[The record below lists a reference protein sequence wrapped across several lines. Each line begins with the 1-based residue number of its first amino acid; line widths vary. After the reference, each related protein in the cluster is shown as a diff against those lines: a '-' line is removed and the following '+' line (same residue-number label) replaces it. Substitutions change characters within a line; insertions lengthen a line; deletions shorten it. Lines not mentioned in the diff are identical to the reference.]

1 MVVPR
6 GAAADAAASG
16 AEALVEALEALGVEH
31 AFGIFGGGIAPF
43 CEALSRSSIRLL
55 HFRHEGGAAYA
66 AIESSLASGKLTVVL
81 ATTGPGLTNLYTGM
95 VAARSEGAK
104 VLFVSGCTPA
114 AQRGR
119 MAFQETRAYSSTMS
133 SLFSQGPLF
142 HYAAMVEDASEL
154 EVVAARLRSGSAQAG
169 GFVAHLGLPLTTQ
182 TAKLRD
188 VRPSRLSS
196 GAPPTCDREQIKE
209 CAELLSRDPFVI
221 WAGFGARHAA
231 PAIRELASRTGAH
244 VMCTPRGKGIMPET
258 DPLYLGV
265 TGLGGHTNVERYL
278 QRARPARALV
288 LGSRLGEMS
297 SFWSSGLVPE
307 QGLIHVDLD
316 HEVFGAAFPN
326 VATRGVQSEI
336 GAFVEALLEAWPTQA
351 GPARPGSAE
360 LPLQSAVVPRTLG
373 PVRPSFLMSL
383 VQRHIV
389 EGSDAVVLT
398 EAGNSFA
405 LGSHY
410 LRFMEPN
417 RYRVS
422 SGFGSMGQAAAG
434 VLGAAL
440 GGRRKA
446 VAILG
451 DGAMLMQNEIN
462 TAATYGIDAV
472 WIVLNDARYG
482 MIAQG
487 MESIGWV
494 PFETDFSRADF
505 VAIARAMGG
514 DGVSVRLES
523 ELDAAL
529 QQALAAKGPFI
540 VDVSIDR
547 AELAPA
553 IGRNKSLVQQGVN
566 GRAS

>member
-1 MVVPR
+1 MLSNAVKLVS
-6 GAAADAAASG
+6 SG
-16 AEALVEALEALGVEH
+16 AEALVKTLVALGVEH

-55 HFRHEGGAAYA
+55 HFRHEAGAAFA

-104 VLFVSGCTPA
+104 VLFVSGGTSA

-119 MAFQETRAYSSTMS
+119 MAFQETRAYSGTTS

-142 HYAAMVEDASEL
+142 HYAAMVEDAAEL
-154 EVVAARLRSGSAQAG
+154 QVVAARLESGSKQPN
-169 GFVAHLGLPLTTQ
+169 GFVAHLGLPLSTQ
-182 TAKLRD
+182 VAELRD
-188 VRPSRLSS
+188 VEPSRLSS
-196 GAPPTCDREQIKE
+196 APPPICHPAQVAE
-209 CAELLSRDPFVI
+209 CAELLSREPFVI

-231 PAIRELASRTGAH
+231 PAIRELASRSGAP

-258 DPLYLGV
+258 DPSYLGV
-265 TGLGGHTNVERYL
+265 TGLGGHADVERYL
-278 QRARPARALV
+278 RAARPARALV

-297 SFWSSGLVPE
+297 SFWNAGLVPE
-307 QGLIHVDLD
+307 GGLIHVDLD
-316 HEVFGAAFPN
+316 HEVFASAFPG
-326 VATRGVQSEI
+326 VETRGIRAEV
-336 GAFVEALLEAWPTQA
+336 GAFVEALLEAWPRHGLRARAPVAALTPPRA
-351 GPARPGSAE
+351 LTARP
-360 LPLQSAVVPRTLG
+360 TG
-373 PVRPSFLMSL
+373 PVRPSFLMSR
-383 VQRHIV
+383 VQRLVV
-389 EGSDAVVLT
+389 EDTEAIVLT
-398 EAGNSFA
+398 EAGNAFA

-410 LRFMEPN
+410 LRFMDPR

-422 SGFGSMGQAAAG
+422 TGFGSMGQAAAG
-434 VLGAAL
+434 VLGASLAS
-440 GGRRKA
+440 GGKA

-487 MESIGWV
+487 MQAIGWE

-505 VAIARAMGG
+505 VTIARGMGG
-514 DGVSVRLES
+514 DGVCVQLES

-529 QQALAAKGPFI
+529 QRALAASGPFVI
-540 VDVSIDR
+540 EVAIDR
-547 AELAPA
+547 AEVAPA
-553 IGRNKSLVQQGVN
+553 IGRNQSFVHQGV
-566 GRAS
+566 GGKAS